1 MYQYQNQWGQYPQT
15 SHIQNIS
22 AAIPTEV
29 QCFYANNPQEME
41 KIPPQANVIYIGI
54 NLNSKEIYLRQTN
67 GMGLIDIDT
76 YVKQSGEQQKSDTAK
91 ILEKLDELKLSM
103 KGKDNVI
110 LSTNGT
116 IGDKYVEERTTS
128 EQPDNTAVQSND
140 SRTDIRTEAGNN
152 T

>member
-29 QCFYANNPQEME
+29 QCFYANSPQEME

-67 GMGLIDIDT
+67 GMGLIDLET
-76 YVKQSGEQQKSDTAK
+76 YVKQSGEQTKGDIAK
-91 ILEKLDELKLSM
+91 ILEKLDELT
-103 KGKDNVI
+103 KGKENVVQ
-110 LSTNGT
+110 SSNDT
-116 IGDKYVEERTTS
+116 IRNEYVEERTST
-128 EQPDNTAVQSND
+128 QPPSNTTV
-140 SRTDIRTEAGNN
+140 
-152 T
+152 